1 MVEMKYHQISLPE
14 DLISQIDRE
23 IIDSE
28 TGYRSRAEFVKA
40 AVREKLSKGVSA

>member
-1 MVEMKYHQISLPE
+1 MRYHQISLPE
-14 DLISQIDRE
+14 DLISQIDKE

-40 AVREKLSKGVSA
+40 AVREKLTKGVSA